1 MGKSRPVV
9 YLDTCAIIEA
19 HRVKCW
25 KQLASH
31 YELHTVRKCCEELAD
46 GNPRDPDYIA
56 VDLKA
61 IAPDIMIHEISSP
74 QCVKAAIKAP
84 SFGGLDPGEKEL
96 LAWCADQ
103 DPKAMI
109 ITTGDRAAIVAAC
122 ELWLRENLQPLE
134 DIATT
139 AGVRGSFKHHFC
151 RVWLQTICSNF
162 ALDNF

>member
-31 YELHTVRKCCEELAD
+31 FELHTVRKCCEELAD
-46 GNPRDPDYIA
+46 GNPYDRDYIP

-61 IAPDIMIHEISSP
+61 IAPDIVIHEISSP

-84 SFGGLDPGEKEL
+84 SFVGLDAGEKEL

-103 DPKAMI
+103 APKAMI
-109 ITTGDRAAIVAAC
+109 ITTGDKAAIVAAC
-122 ELWLRENLQPLE
+122 ELGLRENLQPLE
-134 DIATT
+134 EIAGKI
-139 AGVRGSFKHHFC
+139 GVSVKLQRHYC
-151 RVWLQTICSNF
+151 RVWLQEICNKF
-162 ALDNF
+162 ALDNI

>member
-46 GNPRDPDYIA
+46 GNPYDKEYTA
-56 VDLKA
+56 VDQQQ
-61 IAPDIMIHEISSP
+61 IAHDMVIHDTSP
-74 QCVKAAIKAP
+74 LQCTAATIKAKT
-84 SFGGLDPGEKEL
+84 FVKLDAGEKEL

-122 ELWLRENLQPLE
+122 ELGLRDNLQPLE

-139 AGVRGSFKHHFC
+139 VGVRGNFQHHFC
-151 RVWLQTICSNF
+151 RVWLQQICSNF